1 MRIHALFGVLA
12 FGLLGLTSA
21 EAFPP
26 DNGYGDGTCAPTATT
41 TVFVTVP
48 ATNAA
53 SPPFVAGPQT
63 VTVTIPA
70 SYNGAPGNPLS
81 PVYTV
86 TVQTFG
92 PGESSP
98 YNGPRPWE
106 SRLTATG
113 VATRTITLP
122 APDAVPSTP
131 TGGNGSPGTN
141 SPGPDDN
148 TGTPGT
154 PGPGSP
160 GTDGGNGS
168 PAPDGASDNPGS
180 SGGSPADGS
189 QSDPDCVTVITTTLY
204 RTETGTGNGSPTV
217 DTVVATLTFTYP
229 HDADGSNNDGSGTVA
244 TNAPDDGQLQPSI
257 ITRTVYQP
265 AIGPGQPSPS
275 PSLVVETITIQAQ
288 DPNAAGSNGPGVTAV
303 PGIPG
308 DSNSGP
314 FSVITT
320 TLYHART
327 IPGQAVVTTDTIVAS
342 FTIAFPPV
350 SPTNSGNDGSS
361 GSPAGTDGSVTFIT
375 TTWYETTTCL
385 DSLGN
390 PTPTVVTH
398 ATTIASVLPLR
409 ASNVPDAGVGSQA
422 SGDHGD
428 LVTVITETVYR
439 PVPTLGH
446 NGEDSPLVDTIV
458 ATITA
463 TFPGDAMDDGSTG
476 ADIVTVIV
484 TTLYVTATSPAGS
497 SGGELT
503 SSNGAVVQT
512 LTVTIP
518 SPPPVP
524 GGSLTG
530 APVATPGSGNGFGPD
545 SVITTSLYRTATYI
559 GPDGQATVTTETYV
573 ATITAGTS
581 PFGPYLPTGVPNGA
595 PGPIP
600 DNYGGAGSPNAASGS
615 PGSGVPGSGVP
626 GSGVPGFSDGSS
638 PSVVVYTTTLLP
650 SGLIPNDPF
659 GNGASTVITV
669 TFPNPTA
676 TGPKDSIVQTLT
688 YIFPPA
694 TPGAGGGLPS
704 TPTNLPGGLGSP
716 GQVSP
721 VGYNS
726 DLTAGTAI
734 PLPPDGGA
742 GEISDTLYL
751 TSTFV
756 VTQTIPAAYNNG
768 NSVVT
773 YLSVATAGTALPSVA
788 SGAGGVFGQPGQLQP
803 PVPGGQSGSG
813 QVQPPASGA
822 GQSGTGQPGTGLP
835 GTGLPGA
842 GQPGT
847 GQPGTGQPGIGQP
860 GTGQPGTGQSQPLV
874 PGTGQ
879 PGAAQPQPLVSG
891 SSSPA
896 SAPCTSG
903 LQTGIGGL
911 SGTVAPAQ
919 PLLPSGEATLPG
931 GYGFTQPPMQ
941 PPAGVPTP
949 AQPVNNPLLSIS
961 GALPLIGTQSLNPLL
976 PTGVPQPPSGIPPA
990 AGNPAQQVPGAAA
1003 EHNSKDCST
1012 TLRTLI
1018 VTSVQTSTFFNIV
1031 PELTTTYTFPYQ
1043 ALVTVESTIV
1053 TAESAPTLLKKF
1065 RRQHDEPL
1073 VFANTTQGGHP
1084 ASFAPPVD
1092 ATLITIQPA
1101 VIPTALRRFKRHVDI
1116 KPAFANTTTTASR
1129 PSAITREPTLSTLFP
1144 KPTHG
1149 NSTFISTSSLP
1160 ALSGTTV
1167 QQSTASPVRD
1177 HTSSSLSSRLS
1188 DTPSNIL
1195 TASATIPVQVP
1206 ICTGAKEVGNQVLDF
1221 DELPVGP
1228 LYNPYSRFWFSTGFL
1243 IAPPPSVPYT
1253 PSSGGRLLE
1262 FVPPVLTNGTLDTS
1276 QFGAG
1281 IDAAS
1286 NCFRFNFFGAN
1297 LGCDAHGENQFCEFT
1312 FTGYRFNSTLN
1323 AEAEVLSQVTWVPSC
1338 PTLKECNLTPFLVEG
1353 FNNLSSVLVT
1363 LRVDGKPRPWW
1374 ADDLKVGWT
1383 DNSCDAARCRA
1394 GTPHHTATKRGKEG
1408 EPVWY
1413 WTPGGLRRLGSRFM
1427 KFRG

>member
-1 MRIHALFGVLA
+1 MVVGSSFLQIMTSAFQSTGRLGQPTSHTQAHEALASSTTLSQTTAEMRIHAPLGVLA

-21 EAFPP
+21 DAFPP
-26 DNGYGDGTCAPTATT
+26 DDGYGGGTCAPTATT
-41 TVFVTVP
+41 TVFVTVS

-53 SPPFVAGPQT
+53 SPPFEAGPQT

-70 SYNGAPGNPLS
+70 SDNGAPGNPLS

-113 VATRTITLP
+113 VATRTVTLP
-122 APDAVPSTP
+122 APDAVPSAP
-131 TGGNGSPGTN
+131 SGGNGSPGTN

-154 PGPGSP
+154 PDPGSP
-160 GTDGGNGS
+160 GADGGNGS
-168 PAPDGASDNPGS
+168 SAPGGASGNPGS

-189 QSDPDCVTVITTTLY
+189 QFDPDCVTVITTTLY

-229 HDADGSNNDGSGTVA
+229 HDTDGSHNGGSGTVA
-244 TNAPDDGQLQPSI
+244 TNAPNYGQLQPSI

-265 AIGPGQPSPS
+265 ATGPGQPSPS
-275 PSLVVETITIQAQ
+275 PSLIVETITIQAQ
-288 DPNAAGSNGPGVTAV
+288 DPNASGSNGPGVTAIPGV
-303 PGIPG
+303 PGDG
-308 DSNSGP
+308 SSGP

-342 FTIAFPPV
+342 FTVAFPPT
-350 SPTNSGNDGSS
+350 SPTDSGNDGSS
-361 GSPAGTDGSVTFIT
+361 GSPAGTDDIVTFIT

-385 DSLGN
+385 DSLGF
-390 PTPTVVTH
+390 PH
-398 ATTIASVLPLR
+398 QR
-409 ASNVPDAGVGSQA
+409 AGSGVGSQA

-439 PVPTLGH
+439 PVPSLGP

-463 TFPGDAMDDGSTG
+463 TFPGDATDDGSTG

-497 SGGELT
+497 SGELA

-518 SPPPVP
+518 SPSPVP
-524 GGSLTG
+524 GGFLTG
-530 APVATPGSGNGFGPD
+530 APVATPGSGNGIGPD
-545 SVITTSLYRTATYI
+545 NAITTSLYRTATYI

-581 PFGPYLPTGVPNGA
+581 PFGPYLPTGVPTGA
-595 PGPIP
+595 PGNSNPQVTVVTQTLYPTGSIP
-600 DNYGGAGSPNAASGS
+600 DNYGGPGSPNVDSGS
-615 PGSGVPGSGVP
+615 PDSGVPGSGVPGSGVPGSGVPGSGVPGSGVP

-650 SGLIPNDPF
+650 SGLVPNDPF

-676 TGPKDSIVQTLT
+676 TGPNDSIVQTLT
-688 YIFPPA
+688 YTFPPA

-704 TPTNLPGGLGSP
+704 TPTNLPGGLTNSGGSP
-716 GQVSP
+716 TPGGLGSSGQVSP

-734 PLPPDGGA
+734 PLPPDGSA
-742 GEISDTLYL
+742 GEISGTLYL

-773 YLSVATAGTALPSVA
+773 YLSVATVGNPLPSGVTALPSVA

-803 PVPGGQSGSG
+803 PVPGGQPGSG

-822 GQSGTGQPGTGLP
+822 GQSGTGQPGTG
-835 GTGLPGA
+835 
-842 GQPGT
+842 
-847 GQPGTGQPGIGQP
+847 QPGTGQPGI
-860 GTGQPGTGQSQPLV
+860 GQPGTGQSQPLV

-891 SSSPA
+891 VSSPA

-903 LQTGIGGL
+903 LQTGLGGL

-919 PLLPSGEATLPG
+919 PLPPSGETTLPG
-931 GYGFTQPPMQ
+931 GYGFTQPPVQ

-961 GALPLIGTQSLNPLL
+961 GALPLIGTQSLNTLL

-990 AGNPAQQVPGAAA
+990 AGNPAEQVPGAAA
-1003 EHNSKDCST
+1003 GHNSKDCSA

-1018 VTSVQTSTFFNIV
+1018 VTSVHTSTFFNI
-1031 PELTTTYTFPYQ
+1031 
-1043 ALVTVESTIV
+1043 
-1053 TAESAPTLLKKF
+1053 
-1065 RRQHDEPL
+1065 
-1073 VFANTTQGGHP
+1073 
-1084 ASFAPPVD
+1084 
-1092 ATLITIQPA
+1092 
-1101 VIPTALRRFKRHVDI
+1101 
-1116 KPAFANTTTTASR
+1116 
-1129 PSAITREPTLSTLFP
+1129 
-1144 KPTHG
+1144 
-1149 NSTFISTSSLP
+1149 
-1160 ALSGTTV
+1160 
-1167 QQSTASPVRD
+1167 QSTASPVRV
-1177 HTSSSLSSRLS
+1177 HTSSSLSSKLS
-1188 DTPSNIL
+1188 DTTSNIL

-1413 WTPGGLRRLGSRFM
+1413 WTPGGLRQLGSHFM

>member
-12 FGLLGLTSA
+12 FGLLGLTSV

-26 DNGYGDGTCAPTATT
+26 DDGYGDGTCAPTATT

-70 SYNGAPGNPLS
+70 SDNGAPENPLS

-113 VATRTITLP
+113 VATRTVTLP
-122 APDAVPSTP
+122 APDAVPSAP
-131 TGGNGSPGTN
+131 TGGNDSPGTN

-308 DSNSGP
+308 DGNSGP

-342 FTIAFPPV
+342 FTIAFPPT

-398 ATTIASVLPLR
+398 ATTIASVLPLQ
-409 ASNVPDAGVGSQA
+409 ASNMPDAGVGSQA

-439 PVPTLGH
+439 PVPTLGP
-446 NGEDSPLVDTIV
+446 NGQDSPLVDTIV

-512 LTVTIP
+512 LTVTIL

-530 APVATPGSGNGFGPD
+530 TPVATPGSGNSFGPD
-545 SVITTSLYRTATYI
+545 NVITTSLYRTATYI

-595 PGPIP
+595 PGNSNPQVTVVTQTLYPTGSIP
-600 DNYGGAGSPNAASGS
+600 DNYGGPGSPNVDSGS

-626 GSGVPGFSDGSS
+626 GSGVPGSGVPGSGVPGPGVPGFSDGSS

-650 SGLIPNDPF
+650 SGLVPNDPF

-676 TGPKDSIVQTLT
+676 TGPNDSIVQTLT

-742 GEISDTLYL
+742 GEISGTLYL

-773 YLSVATAGTALPSVA
+773 YLSVAT
-788 SGAGGVFGQPGQLQP
+788 
-803 PVPGGQSGSG
+803 
-813 QVQPPASGA
+813 
-822 GQSGTGQPGTGLP
+822 
-835 GTGLPGA
+835 
-842 GQPGT
+842 
-847 GQPGTGQPGIGQP
+847 
-860 GTGQPGTGQSQPLV
+860 
-874 PGTGQ
+874 
-879 PGAAQPQPLVSG
+879 
-891 SSSPA
+891 
-896 SAPCTSG
+896 
-903 LQTGIGGL
+903 
-911 SGTVAPAQ
+911 
-919 PLLPSGEATLPG
+919 
-931 GYGFTQPPMQ
+931 
-941 PPAGVPTP
+941 
-949 AQPVNNPLLSIS
+949 
-961 GALPLIGTQSLNPLL
+961 
-976 PTGVPQPPSGIPPA
+976 
-990 AGNPAQQVPGAAA
+990 
-1003 EHNSKDCST
+1003 
-1012 TLRTLI
+1012 
-1018 VTSVQTSTFFNIV
+1018 
-1031 PELTTTYTFPYQ
+1031 
-1043 ALVTVESTIV
+1043 
-1053 TAESAPTLLKKF
+1053 
-1065 RRQHDEPL
+1065 
-1073 VFANTTQGGHP
+1073 
-1084 ASFAPPVD
+1084 
-1092 ATLITIQPA
+1092 
-1101 VIPTALRRFKRHVDI
+1101 
-1116 KPAFANTTTTASR
+1116 
-1129 PSAITREPTLSTLFP
+1129 
-1144 KPTHG
+1144 
-1149 NSTFISTSSLP
+1149 
-1160 ALSGTTV
+1160 
-1167 QQSTASPVRD
+1167 
-1177 HTSSSLSSRLS
+1177 
-1188 DTPSNIL
+1188 
-1195 TASATIPVQVP
+1195 
-1206 ICTGAKEVGNQVLDF
+1206 F